1 MTDPLFWA
9 GPEDV
14 AAARPG
20 ATILLEGDE
29 GRHAAAVRRLR
40 VGESVVLADGEGRG
54 VRGRVTAVG
63 GSSLEVAVDEL
74 LEAPAEPLELVAVQ
88 GLAKGDRSEI
98 AIEAMTELGVRRIVA
113 WQASRSVVRW
123 DGKVDKGLA
132 RWRAAAARAAKQS
145 RRLRVPRLEA
155 AGTGADLPLVL
166 HEGSAQPLSEVPV
179 PSMGRVV
186 VVIGPEGGIAPDE
199 LGTFTAAGARPVLVS
214 DAVLRSSTAG
224 VVALAQVRAL
234 AGR

>member
-63 GSSLEVAVDEL
+63 GSSVEVAVDEL
-74 LEAPAEPLELVAVQ
+74 LEAPAEPLELVAVE

-98 AIEAMTELGVRRIVA
+98 AIVAMTELGVRRIVA

-123 DGKVDKGLA
+123 DGKVDMGLA

-155 AGTGADLPLVL
+155 AGTGTSDSGCADPSWRTRGRSAPASSSATQTLTP
-166 HEGSAQPLSEVPV
+166 GSC
-179 PSMGRVV
+179 R
-186 VVIGPEGGIAPDE
+186 
-199 LGTFTAAGARPVLVS
+199 GTR
-214 DAVLRSSTAG
+214 R
-224 VVALAQVRAL
+224 R
-234 AGR
+234 RYC